1 MKKFFSFAFFFF
13 LITISLYAQQPDDAL
28 RLGWFT
34 PNGSARNLAL
44 GGANAS
50 LGGDITS
57 NHINPAGIGLYKTNE
72 FILSPGFNLNNNN
85 INYLDAKS
93 SLSKN
98 AFAYGTS
105 GVVFG
110 FPSRYKGGVAS
121 TAFSISLTQLASYNN
136 RTYYK
141 GANNYSSYSEK
152 YIEELTRD
160 GANETAALQNYVF
173 GSSLAFYTYLID
185 TTLNSAGQ
193 LSGYRSLVPVGT
205 GIEQERDED
214 TRGGLHELSFAF
226 ASNTADRLY
235 LGFGLNIPILGYN
248 RNLTYTETDITNNTN
263 NNFDYFTYKENYKT
277 NGFGLNAKL
286 GLIYKLNTSVRL
298 GFAFHTPSIMQLTDK
313 IRSEITTNT
322 ESYAGTLKATSDE
335 FNSGNAG
342 EVSYRITTPYRAIG
356 SISFV
361 FNPVEETRKQ
371 RGFITA
377 DIEYVNYRGVRYNV
391 LPENSGDLEGV
402 DYYKALNDVI
412 KDYYKG
418 NVNIKVGGEI
428 KFDPWAIRLGGAYY
442 GSPYA
447 DAELKANRI
456 MASGG
461 IGYRN
466 KGFFIDLTLS
476 QTFNTDVNF
485 PYRLNDK
492 ANVFANTKNN
502 RSNIM
507 ATVGFKF

>member
-1 MKKFFSFAFFFF
+1 M
-13 LITISLYAQQPDDAL
+13 
-28 RLGWFT
+28 
-34 PNGSARNLAL
+34 
-44 GGANAS
+44 
-50 LGGDITS
+50 GGDITS
-57 NHINPAGIGLYKTNE
+57 NHINPAGIGLYKTRE
-72 FILSPGFNLNNNN
+72 FIFSPGFNLNNNN

-98 AFAYGTS
+98 AFAYGTT
-105 GVVFG
+105 GIVFG
-110 FPSRYKGGVAS
+110 SASRYQGPVAS

-136 RTYYK
+136 HTYYK

-152 YIEELTRD
+152 YIEELVRD
-160 GANETAALQNYVF
+160 GANEQAALSNYIF

-185 TTLNSAGQ
+185 TTLNSSGQ

-205 GIEQERDED
+205 GVEQERDED
-214 TRGGLHELSFAF
+214 TKGGLHELSFDF
-226 ASNTADRLY
+226 ATNMADRLY
-235 LGFGLNIPILGYN
+235 LGFGLNIPIMSYN
-248 RNLTYTETDITNNTN
+248 RNLIYSETDITNNPD
-263 NNFDYFTYKENYKT
+263 NNFDYFTYQENYRT
-277 NGFGLNAKL
+277 NGFGINAKL
-286 GLIYKLNTSVRL
+286 GLIYKLNSSIRL
-298 GFAFHTPSIMQLTDK
+298 GFAFHTPSFMQLTDK
-313 IRSEITTNT
+313 QRTEITTNT
-322 ESYAGTLKATSDE
+322 EGYAGTLKASSDE

-342 EVSYRITTPYRAIG
+342 EITYRVTTPYRAIG
-356 SISFV
+356 SISFL
-361 FNPVEETRKQ
+361 FNPVEETKRQ

-377 DIEYVNYRGVRYNV
+377 DVEYVNYRGVRYSV
-391 LPENSGDLEGV
+391 LPENNGDFASV
-402 DYYKALNDVI
+402 DYYDALNDVI

-418 NVNIKVGGEI
+418 NINVRLGAEI

-447 DAELKANRI
+447 DADLKANRL

-492 ANVFANTKNN
+492 ANVFATTKNN